1 MLFGNQV
8 NSAWMRGFFAEPTGL
23 KVFFYKKSMII
34 QYLIILKWRLMSFKL
49 RDDEK
54 IKSCS
59 VLSTLLKMAI
69 FTNTCLGARK
79 VL

>member
-49 RDDEK
+49 RMMK
-54 IKSCS
+54 KKSNHAQFFLPS
-59 VLSTLLKMAI
+59 
-69 FTNTCLGARK
+69 
-79 VL
+79 